1 MYVTCM
7 GQNHD
12 DQNTSTKMGQ
22 LGTLNL
28 IQCRL
33 YLKKNIGF
41 LVIKPTRIKTTYLNV
56 FL

>member
-22 LGTLNL
+22 MATLNL
-28 IQCRL
+28 IQCKL
-33 YLKKNIGF
+33 YFKKNIGF
-41 LVIKPTRIKTTYLNV
+41 LVIKPTRIETTYLNV